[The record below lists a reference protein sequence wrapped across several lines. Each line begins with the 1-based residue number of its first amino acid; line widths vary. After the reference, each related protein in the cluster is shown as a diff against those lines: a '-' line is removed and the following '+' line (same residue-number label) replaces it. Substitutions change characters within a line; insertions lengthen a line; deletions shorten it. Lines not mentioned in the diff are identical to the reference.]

1 MASCLAWIHPV
12 SEGDRVA
19 SIVSAQGVAT
29 AYVAGLLTRAACLWA
44 VWHHHPDNSSTRR
57 RCTRDSEHGH
67 PQEGLNPQE
76 GLRMG
81 MHTVE
86 AGLRGK
92 NRLVVYNVCYTVI
105 LSPLRPPQ
113 NIKTFNSFRILL
125 LSHSLPLLWH
135 LFPWN
140 ATRPYYKI
148 TLASFI
154 MSSLTSNTTDVS
166 TTISP
171 SPPRL

>member
-1 MASCLAWIHPV
+1 VASCLAWIHPV

-19 SIVSAQGVAT
+19 SIVFVLGVAT
-29 AYVAGLLTRAACLWA
+29 AYVAGLLTRASCLWA

-67 PQEGLNPQE
+67 PQEGL
-76 GLRMG
+76 RMG

-92 NRLVVYNVCYTVI
+92 NRLVVYNVCYPVI

-148 TLASFI
+148 TLASSI

-166 TTISP
+166 TTTSP